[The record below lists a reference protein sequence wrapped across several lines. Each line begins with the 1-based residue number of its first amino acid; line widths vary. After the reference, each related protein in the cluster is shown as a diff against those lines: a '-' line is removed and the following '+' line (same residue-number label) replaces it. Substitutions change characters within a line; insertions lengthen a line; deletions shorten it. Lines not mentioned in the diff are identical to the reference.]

1 MNEYWEVL
9 DPLGKKLANTGSVI
23 DAIRLCEMRGH
34 GYTYR
39 QVKFIGDQVIDVTST
54 TDKQLPGQIG
64 LPAAKLKLEDAQQQ
78 LELRASNAKVFVP

>member
-23 DAIRLCEMRGH
+23 DAIRLCEMRGQ

-39 QVKFIGDQVIDVTST
+39 QVKFIMDQVIDITST

-64 LPAAKLKLEDAQQQ
+64 LPAAKLRLEDAQQQ
-78 LELRASNAKVFVP
+78 LELMQSHDKVFVP

>member
-9 DPLGKKLANTGSVI
+9 DPLGKKLANTGSI
-23 DAIRLCEMRGH
+23 NDAIRLCEMRGH

-54 TDKQLPGQIG
+54 TDKQLPGQNG